1 MVTNQKQTHKN
12 THRMKNYLV
21 LALLAFSLAASAQKS
36 NAAQAIYDK
45 LEEEENVMTLSFNKK
60 MLESIDTDIEWG
72 DQIKYLKGDL
82 HKVKLMLIQDSDEA
96 AKLVSYVYKQLG
108 KLGYKRTEIR
118 DEDEP
123 NDDEQL
129 WVFTNKKGRNFTE
142 AHFLIED
149 EDGSGIL
156 MSVFGDFTLTDEK
169 N

>member
-1 MVTNQKQTHKN
+1 MVTKQKQTRKNKN
-12 THRMKNYLV
+12 TMKNYLI
-21 LALLAFSLAASAQKS
+21 LALLAVSLAANAQKS

-82 HKVKLMLIQDSDEA
+82 YKVKLMLIEDGENA
-96 AKLVSYVYKQLG
+96 AKLVRYVYRQLD
-108 KLGYKRTEIR
+108 KLGYKRTEIK
-118 DEDEP
+118 DDDHLD
-123 NDDEQL
+123 DDERL
-129 WVFTNKKGRNFTE
+129 WVYTNRKGQEFTE

-149 EDGSGIL
+149 EDGSGIF

>member
-1 MVTNQKQTHKN
+1 MVTKQKQTRKSKN
-12 THRMKNYLV
+12 KMKNV
-21 LALLAFSLAASAQKS
+21 FILALLAVSLAANAQKS

-82 HKVKLMLIQDSDEA
+82 HKVKLMLIEEGTNTTKIVKYIHKELD
-96 AKLVSYVYKQLG
+96 

-118 DEDEP
+118 DDDEP
-123 NDDEQL
+123 NDDEHL
-129 WVFTNKKGRNFTE
+129 WVYTNKKGQDFTE
-142 AHFLIED
+142 AHFLIEE

-156 MSVFGDFTLTDEK
+156 MSVFGAFTLTDEK

>member
-1 MVTNQKQTHKN
+1 
-12 THRMKNYLV
+12 MKNYVV

-82 HKVKLMLIQDSDEA
+82 HKVKLMLIQESDETN
-96 AKLVSYVYKQLG
+96 KLVSYVYKQLD
-108 KLGYKRTEIR
+108 KLGYKRTEIH

-129 WVFTNKKGRNFTE
+129 WVFTNKKGRNFSE

-149 EDGSGIL
+149 EDGSGIF